1 MDSNNLTIAVTIFV
15 ALITGL
21 LAYTSALS
29 AKEKEV
35 KLSVYEKLGIDL
47 HAALESLQ
55 NNTEYLIQIILFS
68 EKTNRQALLDA
79 NKKVPADLSK
89 LRELNV
95 RVMFFD
101 IKLFKKY
108 DETLK
113 KHGTLTPRLFGLGS
127 SSGTKPINPNKY
139 LTTYEKKRYIFELEK
154 TLSLIEETKETL
166 IAETSKRYDN
176 TLNSSRSINKVI
188 YALVIIIL
196 LVVVFLPTKKEEE
209 KKSSTT
215 NIYILR

>member
-1 MDSNNLTIAVTIFV
+1 MDSNNLTIAATIFV
-15 ALITGL
+15 AIITGL

-35 KLSVYEKLGIDL
+35 KLSVYEKLGVDL

-55 NNTEYLIQIILFS
+55 NNTEYLMQVILFS
-68 EKTNRQALLDA
+68 DTINRVTLLDA

-89 LRELNV
+89 LRELKV

-101 IKLFKKY
+101 MELFKKY

-113 KHGTLTPRLFGLGS
+113 THGTLTPRLFGLGS
-127 SSGTKPINPNKY
+127 SSGIKPSNPNRN
-139 LTTYEKKRYIFELEK
+139 LTTYEKKRYVFELEK

-166 IAETSKRYDN
+166 IAETSKRYN
-176 TLNSSRSINKVI
+176 EALSSSRPINKVI
-188 YALVIIIL
+188 YILALIIL
-196 LVVVFLPTKKEEE
+196 LTVVFLPTKKEEE
-209 KKSSTT
+209 KKNSTT